1 MDEPKKQCCPGPVYP
16 TAFGRRS
23 FIQVGLLG
31 GMGLSLPDLFRINAR
46 AGEVRIPGSSI
57 GKRQEGP
64 AKSAIQIILPGGL
77 AHQESWDPKPDAPI
91 EYRGPLG
98 VVKTK
103 IPGVVFSE
111 NLSHT
116 AQIADKITVV
126 RSITGHIPDHAQ
138 ATYQMFTGYLPTPA
152 IQHPSLG
159 AVLSQEFG
167 SRNNLP
173 AYVGVPNV
181 PAAGGTGYLSSKFG
195 AFELGADPGQKNFQV
210 RDITLPKGI
219 TDDRFERRRTAREAL
234 EDHFRTLESSPAELD
249 AMGEFYQQAYKLISS
264 PVARKAFSLDGEPDS
279 MTKLYG
285 EYKNPRGGNV
295 IGIAR
300 QLMLA
305 RRLVE
310 AGVRL
315 VTVMYNGTDGW
326 DNHQRIK
333 EAVGN
338 GMPAFDHAFAGL
350 IADLEQRGLLDS
362 TLVMVTSE
370 FGRTPKVN
378 ENAGRDHWA
387 RVYSQVLAGG
397 GIARGQIY
405 GSSNATA
412 SEPDSDPVTV
422 ENYLAT
428 VYHQLGINAEDRL
441 LAPGGRPIDIVRD
454 GKVVEGLIG

>member
-1 MDEPKKQCCPGPVYP
+1 MDEKKQFCTGPVYP

-31 GMGLSLPDLFRINAR
+31 GMGLSLPDLFRINAK
-46 AGEVRIPGSSI
+46 AGEVRMPGSAI

-64 AKSAIQIILPGGL
+64 AKSVIQIILPGGL
-77 AHQESWDPKPDAPI
+77 AHQESWDPKPEAPI

-167 SRNNLP
+167 PRNNLP

-249 AMGEFYQQAYKLISS
+249 AMSEFYQQAYKLISS
-264 PVARKAFSLDGEPDS
+264 PAARKAFSLDGEPDA

-285 EYKNPRGGNV
+285 EYKSPRGGKV
-295 IGIAR
+295 LSIGR

-326 DNHQRIK
+326 DNHLRIK
-333 EAVGN
+333 EAVDN

-350 IADLEQRGLLDS
+350 IADLDQRGLLNS

-370 FGRTPKVN
+370 FGRTPKLN

-405 GSSNATA
+405 GASNATA
-412 SEPDSDPVTV
+412 SEPDTDPVTV